1 MTELDR
7 RFGVAGR
14 VAVVTG
20 GGRGIGRE
28 ITRTLALAGADV
40 AVVDIDPLTA
50 ADAARE
56 VETIGRRAVSV
67 PTDVSDLA
75 AVQSMVAAVISAF
88 GRIDIL
94 VNDAAVYV
102 SAPAEEMAP
111 EDWRRQM
118 AVNVDGV
125 YWCCRQVGVHM
136 LGRGSGSI
144 VNIASMSGTI
154 VNWPQ
159 PQACYN
165 ATKAAVIHLTKSLAS
180 EWATRGVRVNAV
192 SPGYTGTEMT
202 REGMR
207 TYGDQWLALT
217 PMNRVGE
224 PVDIANA
231 VLYLASD
238 AAAFAT
244 GTSLAVDGGY
254 TIW

>member
-1 MTELDR
+1 MTDVDR

-14 VAVVTG
+14 TAIVTG

-28 ITRTLALAGADV
+28 IVRTLAAAGADV
-40 AVVDIDPLTA
+40 AIVDIDSATA

-56 VETIGRRAVSV
+56 VEGLGRGALAVR
-67 PTDVSDLA
+67 TDVADLDSVRQMVG
-75 AVQSMVAAVISAF
+75 AVMAAF

-94 VNDAAVYV
+94 VNDAATYV
-102 SAPAEEMAP
+102 SAPAEEMTP
-111 EDWRRQM
+111 EDWRRIM

-125 YWCCRQVGVHM
+125 YWCCREAGAHM
-136 LGRGSGSI
+136 LARGSGSI
-144 VNIASMSGTI
+144 VNIASMSGSI

-165 ATKAAVIHLTKSLAS
+165 ASKAAVIHLTKSLAS

-202 REGMR
+202 KEGMR
-207 TYGDQWLALT
+207 TYGEAWLALT
-217 PMNRVGE
+217 PTHRIGE

-244 GTSLAVDGGY
+244 GTNLVVDGGY
-254 TIW
+254 SIW